1 MTELHTWLSV
11 QHPGLRTY
19 KTFQQKTMQLA
30 RLTWNIGRCTNSCH
44 RSSIPYIDSFD
55 GEPLPADV
63 AEISFG
69 RLRAVVRDAE
79 NSIALAPLDQVK
91 VLNEIA
97 AVELMSR
104 FCA

>member
-30 RLTWNIGRCTNSCH
+30 RTDVEH
-44 RSSIPYIDSFD
+44 RALYKLLSSIVGPYIDSFD
-55 GEPLPADV
+55 GQPLPADV
-63 AEISFG
+63 AEVAFG
-69 RLRAVVRDAE
+69 RLLAVVRDAE

-97 AVELMSR
+97 AVELI
-104 FCA
+104 